1 MLRVERKENM
11 STKATKSEHKVV
23 SREEWIA
30 ARKKLLEAQK
40 ELTRRSDEVARK
52 RQELPWV
59 RSCISPAPAALDR
72 YLAASPAMSLSPVAP
87 LSRIIDPRSSFRGLH
102 RFSQIDESVAFLK
115 SALICE
121 IYG

>member
-1 MLRVERKENM
+1 M
-11 STKATKSEHKVV
+11 STKATKSEHEVV

-30 ARKKLLEAQK
+30 ARKKLLEAEK

-52 RQELPWV
+52 RRELPWV
-59 RSCISPAPAALDR
+59 RSCISAAPTALDR
-72 YLAASPAMSLSPVAP
+72 YLAASPAMSLIPFAP
-87 LSRIIDPRSSFRGLH
+87 LRRIIDSRSGVRRLH

-121 IYG
+121 ICG